1 MKGLKRA
8 LGRAWDARAWRPEHA
23 RLLWLQIAHRSR
35 NRDAG
40 VTEADHLR
48 AAAAWLARA
57 QDVMS
62 DGGVAGRYRLA
73 GGWTSSYPETT
84 GYLIPTF
91 LALASELDDAR
102 FEERAQR
109 CAHFLVRL
117 QLPDGAFPGGEV
129 HENVT
134 QPSVFNSGQIMSG
147 LLAWHQASKD
157 RSMLDTARRAADWLV
172 AVQDADGAWRRHVY
186 GGVAATYSA
195 HASCWLAE
203 LGVYT
208 GTTRYLEAAE
218 RHLEWV
224 LTHYDGATGWFD
236 LAGFTS
242 EDHRARRAVLH
253 TAAYTLWGVLR
264 TSELVDHRDGVAAVE
279 RAALAAARRLELS
292 GRLPGVVDHQW
303 RSCDSYECP
312 TGNAQMALV
321 WLRLYR
327 RSADPVLLN
336 AALKAIDLV
345 KRTQLMASNHPDL
358 RGAIPGSD
366 PVWGAYI
373 ANALPNWAAKFFV
386 DALLEK
392 RRVLGQLSSRP
403 RERREVPGDVP
414 RTLPE
419 LPRRDV
425 RPLRV
430 VLYSARD
437 SHKVPEMV
445 SQWSRW
451 GFRPAAVVLEQAQDA
466 SPVDRVVSKIR
477 DSGLRG
483 LVASR
488 LGRTPR
494 RRTRQAE
501 SSPPGI
507 DPVVFCVAHQIPYYE
522 VRALDSSEGRALV
535 ASLRPDLAVHA
546 GAGILRASVLEIPR
560 LGTLNAHMGVLPYYR
575 GMNVAEWARFN
586 GDPVGCSV
594 HLVDGGIDTGP
605 IVCVRIVDTRTATS
619 IQELRRVVN
628 EAQIALLGE
637 VIQFVVRSGVAPPS
651 RSQRA
656 EEGVQFFR
664 LHPDIAARLEAE
676 LQIAALPRQ
685 GVVGHRERV
694 GGLRHERQL

>member
-1 MKGLKRA
+1 M
-8 LGRAWDARAWRPEHA
+8 
-23 RLLWLQIAHRSR
+23 WLQIAHRSR

-40 VTEADHLR
+40 VTEDDHLR
-48 AAAAWLARA
+48 AAATWLCRA

-91 LALASELDDAR
+91 LSLAGELQDAR
-102 FEERAQR
+102 FEERARR
-109 CAHFLVRL
+109 CAHFLMGL
-117 QLPDGAFPGGEV
+117 QLPGGGFPGGEV
-129 HENVT
+129 HENIT
-134 QPSVFNSGQIMSG
+134 QPSVFNSAQVVSG
-147 LLAWHQASKD
+147 LLAWYRATRD
-157 RSMLDTARRAADWLV
+157 RSTLDAARRAADWLV
-172 AVQDADGAWRRHVY
+172 AAQDADGVWRRHVY
-186 GGVAATYSA
+186 GGVATTYSA

-208 GTTRYLEAAE
+208 GTQRYVDAAV

-224 LTHYDGATGWFD
+224 LSQYDDATGWFD

-242 EDHRARRAVLH
+242 ADHRARRAVLH
-253 TAAYTLWGVLR
+253 TVAYTLWGVLR
-264 TSELVDHRDGVAAVE
+264 TSELVDHREGVAAVE

-303 RSCDSYECP
+303 RGCDSYECP

-327 RSADPVLLN
+327 RGAHPVFLN
-336 AALKAIDLV
+336 AALKALDLV
-345 KRTQLMASNHPDL
+345 KRTQLMAPQRPDL
-358 RGAIPGSD
+358 RGGIPGSD

-392 RRVLGQLSSRP
+392 RRVLRQLASRP
-403 RERREVPGDVP
+403 RKRWQVPDDVP
-414 RTLPE
+414 RSLPE
-419 LPRRDV
+419 LPGGEA

-430 VLYSARD
+430 VLYSARH

-445 SQWSRW
+445 SQWSHW
-451 GFRPAAVVLEQAQDA
+451 GFRPAAVVFEQARDA
-466 SPVDRVVSKIR
+466 SPIERVVSKIR
-477 DSGLRG
+477 DDGLRG

-488 LGRTPR
+488 LGRAPR
-494 RRTRQAE
+494 RRMRQGEA
-501 SSPPGI
+501 SPLGI
-507 DPVVFCVAHQIPYYE
+507 DPVLFCVAHQIPCHE
-522 VRALDSSEGRALV
+522 VPTLDSSEGRALV

-546 GAGILRASVLEIPR
+546 GAGILRAPVLEIPR

-594 HLVDGGIDTGP
+594 HVVDAGIDMGP
-605 IVCVRIVDTRTATS
+605 IVCVRIVDTQTVTTV
-619 IQELRRVVN
+619 QQLRRVVN
-628 EAQIALLGE
+628 EAQIALLGD
-637 VIQFVVRSGVAPPS
+637 VIRFVQRSGVMPPA

-664 LHPDIAARLEAE
+664 LHPDIATCLEAE
-676 LQIAALPRQ
+676 LQI
-685 GVVGHRERV
+685 VGLSRHEAPSHTERV
-694 GGLRHERQL
+694 AEGQHDRRL